1 MISAPATKQID
12 PNQYQVRWFDQLEL
26 LAASKHKDGTGRLL
40 WRFPVLK
47 EYLQAFSTYA
57 GGAQAAAHD
66 NCTGWALL
74 TIAKPGHWAALGS
87 SRTLNISYLAAAQ
100 EGDVLLLEAKVR
112 ALLVFAPFNS
122 GYRLEL
128 SADVVFLFVFAV
140 QIVSIGSRMAMIR
153 GTLTRER
160 DGQLIST
167 SEHHL
172 HNNDVASAS
181 CNNALSIQITSS
193 LTRTRNALLLL
204 LVRVLQRCQPRLGVS
219 FKSRSWL

>member
-1 MISAPATKQID
+1 MRRDCGHPWLRRAAPSAGADARPIQAVAGPRHDDAQ
-12 PNQYQVRWFDQLEL
+12 
-26 LAASKHKDGTGRLL
+26 LAARGVQAGRPG
-40 WRFPVLK
+40 REPERPPVD
-47 EYLQAFSTYA
+47 AGHARGDRGRST
-57 GGAQAAAHD
+57 GAQAAAHD

-172 HNNDVASAS
+172 HNNDVSSAK
-181 CNNALSIQITSS
+181 L
-193 LTRTRNALLLL
+193 
-204 LVRVLQRCQPRLGVS
+204 
-219 FKSRSWL
+219 

>member
-26 LAASKHKDGTGRLL
+26 LAASKHKDGTGRLH

-172 HNNDVASAS
+172 HNNDVASAK
-181 CNNALSIQITSS
+181 L
-193 LTRTRNALLLL
+193 
-204 LVRVLQRCQPRLGVS
+204 
-219 FKSRSWL
+219 